1 MTYDKKH
8 VIKRPTFD
16 AASYRNRPKNNDLS
30 WQIAKLEL
38 AVDELLTALKP
49 FAEVEIEFETNRHF
63 RVAKAIYE
71 KHASRGQ
78 IPVSQPKGSD
88 NGVWIE
94 VRGNPKGGDK

>member
-8 VIKRPTFD
+8 VIKRPAFD
-16 AASYRNRPKNNDLS
+16 ATGYRNRPKNNDLS

-71 KHASRGQ
+71 KYASSGQ
-78 IPVSQPKGSD
+78 IPVSQPKSED
-88 NGVWIE
+88 EDVWIE
-94 VRGNPKGGDK
+94 IKGKPKGGEE